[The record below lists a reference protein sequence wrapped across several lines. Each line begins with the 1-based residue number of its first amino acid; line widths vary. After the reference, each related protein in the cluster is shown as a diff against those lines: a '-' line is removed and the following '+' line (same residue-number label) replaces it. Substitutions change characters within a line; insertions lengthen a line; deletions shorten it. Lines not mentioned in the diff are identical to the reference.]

1 MKSSYD
7 VIVVGGGHAGVEAA
21 TAAARIGAEV
31 CLITQSRATIGAM
44 SCNPAIGGLGKGH
57 LVGEIDAM
65 DGIMAVAADAAGIQF
80 RVLNRTRGAAVQG
93 PRAQIDRTLY
103 KTAIQTH
110 LATFPNLH
118 ITEATITDLATEK
131 GRVQAIIT
139 ADSTKLL
146 AKAVVLTTGTFLGGV
161 IHIGDERTPAG
172 RYGEAAANALAA
184 RLRDPALGLTIA
196 RLKTGTPPRLDRR
209 SIDWDKC
216 GTQLGDTPPTPFSLL
231 TDTITQD
238 QITCGITHTT
248 PATHAIISDHLHLS
262 AVYSGQIDSSGP
274 RYCPSIEDKVVR
286 FHHRPSH
293 TIFLEPEGRHD
304 PTIYPNGI
312 STSLPKAIQEKM
324 LATIPGLESAHII
337 RHGYAIEYDYV
348 DPRGLWRT
356 LEVKSLAGLYLAGQI
371 NGTTGYEE
379 AAAQGLLAGANAALA
394 AGDTDKTFTLDRADA
409 YAGVMVD
416 DLLTKGVAEPYRMFT
431 SRAEYRLLLRADNAD
446 QRLTDKADKVGL
458 IGTARR
464 KAWRAKKAQLKSS
477 HGLLNQLHAT
487 PATLRQHGLPTRRS
501 GKKETPASLLAR
513 DDMAISRLTGLWP
526 ALATIPASLHRQ
538 LETDCRYACYL
549 TRQEADIATM
559 RKSTTAPIP
568 KDTDYTQIAGLS
580 TESVEVLAR
589 HRPETIGDASRLTG
603 PVSAM
608 LLLRHLRH
616 RHVA

>member
-21 TAAARIGAEV
+21 TAAARIGAMV

-65 DGIMAVAADAAGIQF
+65 DGVMAQAADAAGIQF
-80 RVLNRTRGAAVQG
+80 RVLNRTRGAAVHG

-110 LATFPNLH
+110 LAATPHLH
-118 ITEATITDLATEK
+118 ISEATITDVVIEG
-131 GRVQAIIT
+131 GRVRGIIT
-139 ADSTKLL
+139 ADNSKLL

-172 RYGEAAANALAA
+172 RYGEAAADALAA

-196 RLKTGTPPRLDRR
+196 RLKTGTPPRLDGR

-216 GTQLGDTPPTPFSLL
+216 ATQLGDTPPTPFSLL

-262 AVYSGQIDSSGP
+262 AAYSGQIDSNGP

-324 LATIPGLESAHII
+324 LATIPGLESARIT
-337 RHGYAIEYDYV
+337 RYGYAIEYDYV

-356 LEVKSLAGLYLAGQI
+356 LEVKNLAGLYLAGQI

-394 AGDTDKTFTLDRADA
+394 AGDTGKTFTLDRADA

-458 IGTARR
+458 IGKTRR

-477 HGLLNQLHAT
+477 HALLNQLHAT

-526 ALATIPASLHRQ
+526 QLATIPDSLHRQ

-549 TRQEADIATM
+549 ERQEADIASM
-559 RKSTTAPIP
+559 RKSTTATIP
-568 KDTDYTQIAGLS
+568 KDTDYTTIIGLS
-580 TESVEVLAR
+580 AESVEVLAR